1 MWKRSLTNLRIAMC
15 LNVVTVSTDVDNV
28 KVDVPTDDNVIDTA
42 EDTKP
47 DSN

>member
-15 LNVVTVSTDVDNV
+15 FNVVTVSTYVDNV
-28 KVDVPTDDNVIDTA
+28 KVDVHTDDNVIDNA

-47 DSN
+47 ESK